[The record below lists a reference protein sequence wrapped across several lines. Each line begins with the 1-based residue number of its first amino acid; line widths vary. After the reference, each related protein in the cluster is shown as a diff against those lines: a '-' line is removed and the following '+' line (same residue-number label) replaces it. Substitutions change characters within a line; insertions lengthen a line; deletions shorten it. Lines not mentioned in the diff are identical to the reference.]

1 MTGLIAVFK
10 VVFGFLGIC
19 LIGGIFFYTI
29 FDLKPWR
36 RDSQLWNSETDIGAM
51 FDRSKKVKIVKRRSN
66 LNFFIFHISNL
77 IMQKIRNSVLK
88 RLVKNQNF
96 IRKYLGEIYKN

>member
-1 MTGLIAVFK
+1 MIAVFK

-51 FDRSKKVKIVKRRSN
+51 FDRSKK
-66 LNFFIFHISNL
+66 FAQQEIFNRTTWSHIKSYYMYYGLALLLL
-77 IMQKIRNSVLK
+77 I
-88 RLVKNQNF
+88 LVWS
-96 IRKYLGEIYKN
+96 I